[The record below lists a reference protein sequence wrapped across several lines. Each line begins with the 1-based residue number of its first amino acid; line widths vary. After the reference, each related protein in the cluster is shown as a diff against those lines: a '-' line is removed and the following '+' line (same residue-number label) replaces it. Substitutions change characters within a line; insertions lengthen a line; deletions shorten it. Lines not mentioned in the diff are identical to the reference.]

1 MHRRDFGRMA
11 LRLGAALGLRTI
23 GPRVIGLVSGAGVG
37 GCGSAPDTSDPRAW
51 PRDAGPGPGELRDAS
66 LRDDAAAA
74 HSATVVVGSGYGS
87 AVTALR
93 LTRRG
98 IPVTI
103 LEMGRLW
110 STPGPDGKVFC
121 PLVKPDGRSM
131 WFKDRTIAAFKTFL
145 GVSTSLPVRNQAGIL
160 DVLQYPDMEVY
171 CGRGVGG
178 GSLVNLAMYITPL
191 QEVFARVFPTID
203 AAEMW
208 QKYYPRARSE
218 IGTNTIRAGFFNDTP
233 WYLYSRAGW
242 SDAAHAGIESVFL
255 ESGYDYAYMDQEA
268 QGLVPA
274 SALNQEAAYGNNYGK
289 RSLDKSY
296 LAEAL
301 AAGLLTILALHVVRR
316 IERAPDGTYIV
327 SCDEIDI
334 EGNLVAK
341 KQLGCNRLFLGGGS
355 MGTTDL
361 LMRARET
368 GALPDLN
375 DQVGTAWGPN
385 SDIFVA
391 RATPVWEPTGDKM
404 STVPAAGFRTLDED
418 GKNVFSLYIPFP
430 VVGIETYVATNIVM
444 TENPEAGQFR
454 YDAARDVSTLTWQ
467 ASQNEPAVRSATYVF
482 DKINAAAGS
491 TYKTDMFGGATMGSS
506 STYHP
511 VGGCPLGRATDDYG
525 RIAAYPGL
533 YVVDGSLIPV
543 GIGANPALTITALAE
558 RNVERIL
565 EEDFRT

>member
-1 MHRRDFGRMA
+1 MLRRDFGRMA
-11 LRLGAALGLRTI
+11 LRLGAAFGLRAV
-23 GPRVIGLVSGAGVG
+23 GPRVVGLVAGAGVE
-37 GCGSAPDTSDPRAW
+37 GCGAARGSSDPQAW
-51 PRDAGPGPGELRDAS
+51 QKDAGPGPEELQDAS
-66 LRDDAAAA
+66 LRDEASAG
-74 HSATVVVGSGYGS
+74 HSATIVVGSGYGS

-98 IPVTI
+98 IRVTM

-110 STPGPDGKVFC
+110 NTPGPDGKVFC

-131 WFKDRTIAAFKTFL
+131 WFKDRTIAAFKSFL
-145 GVSTSLPVRNQAGIL
+145 GVSTSLPVPNQAGIL
-160 DVLQYPDMEVY
+160 DVLQYPNMDVY

-178 GSLVNLAMYITPL
+178 GSLVNLAMYVTPL
-191 QEVFARVFPTID
+191 RDVFARVLPTID
-203 AAEMW
+203 AVEMFD
-208 QKYYPRARSE
+208 KYYPRARSE
-218 IGTNTIRAGFFNDTP
+218 IGTNTVRAGFFNETP

-242 SDAAHAGIESVFL
+242 ADAARAGIESVFL
-255 ESGYDYAYMDQEA
+255 ESGYDYAYMEQEA

-296 LAEAL
+296 LADAL
-301 AAGLLTILALHVVRR
+301 ATGLLTILALHVVKR
-316 IERAPDGTYIV
+316 IERAPDGTYV
-327 SCDEIDI
+327 VTCDEIDI
-334 EGNLVAK
+334 EGNVIATK
-341 KQLGCNRLFLGGGS
+341 SLGCTRLFLGGGS

-368 GALPDLN
+368 GAMPDLS
-375 DQVGTAWGPN
+375 DKVGTAWGPN

-391 RATPVWEPTGDKM
+391 RATPAWEPTGDKM
-404 STVPAAGFRTLDED
+404 STVPAAGFRTLDQD
-418 GKNVFSLYIPFP
+418 GKNVFSMYIPFP
-430 VVGIETYVATNIVM
+430 VGIETYVATNIVM

-454 YDAARDVSTLTWQ
+454 YDAARDAATLTWQ

-482 DKINAAAGS
+482 DRINAAAGS

-511 VGGCPLGRATDDYG
+511 VGGCPIARATDDYG
-525 RIAAYPGL
+525 RITEYPGL

-558 RNVERIL
+558 RNVERVL
-565 EEDFRT
+565 AEDFRT